1 MNKSIIFIFLFI
13 ALFPKSITVF
23 SSQLNGSI
31 SINSKVPQNLFGT
44 WKVISTQI
52 YSSNP
57 SLFIPL
63 SVDYWTL
70 YKKNDIIFLENP
82 NTNAIASINIQSILG
97 NTITFHKY
105 GENDSEKYT
114 ETPTLI
120 LNNNTFSG
128 TDKIIIKRY
137 EHNKYLS
144 TDIIEFKINGTK
156 ISDN

>member
-1 MNKSIIFIFLFI
+1 MNKFIIFIILFI
-13 ALFPKSITVF
+13 TLFPKSITVF

-57 SLFIPL
+57 SLFIPI